1 MWGQSSLSNKY
12 QSNTNKVQY
21 PLPNPNSIP
30 DYNILYQ
37 TPIKQLEY
45 QQNNNNNNF
54 TATPFRFDFNQYFGN
69 LWSSGK
75 MPNNQILQ
83 PQLFLSPTQLNKDN
97 IPLNKK
103 SIEESYKL
111 TPISQLKYSNS
122 SNNSSNNSNNNNV
135 INKGNN
141 SNNKNVQHNNNIN
154 NNNNYIN
161 NNMNNY
167 NNCNY
172 YNGYNNPKINNNK
185 NTNDLTKKNL
195 NELFNNAKNE
205 NSLYDKE
212 KMKFINNFNNFN
224 NCNIINNIN
233 HYTNNNTN
241 NNYKRFNRNCNLQIS
256 RQFIFSSPLCTTKPK
271 KIFECSGSTLA
282 SINSNKN
289 NNISNKNRRF
299 RKNNDQINLLK
310 KFYNEHKHWSKNQI
324 KEISQKIGLKENKVY
339 KWLWDQRNKEIKA
352 TKFVVKKDMNKNINK
367 KEEEFDDNDN
377 GDKEEE

>member
-1 MWGQSSLSNKY
+1 MWGQSSLSNRY

-21 PLPNPNSIP
+21 PLPNPNSIQ

-45 QQNNNNNNF
+45 QNNNNNNF
-54 TATPFRFDFNQYFGN
+54 TSTPFRFDFNHYFGN

-75 MPNNQILQ
+75 MPNNQVLQ

-122 SNNSSNNSNNNNV
+122 SNNSSNNSNNNN
-135 INKGNN
+135 
-141 SNNKNVQHNNNIN
+141 
-154 NNNNYIN
+154 NNYIN
-161 NNMNNY
+161 NNMNNF

-185 NTNDLTKKNL
+185 NPNDLTKKNL

-367 KEEEFDDNDN
+367 KDEDSDNDN
-377 GDKEEE
+377 DDKDE

>member
-1 MWGQSSLSNKY
+1 MWGQSSLSNRY

-21 PLPNPNSIP
+21 PLPNPNSLP

-45 QQNNNNNNF
+45 QNNNNNNF
-54 TATPFRFDFNQYFGN
+54 TSNPFRFDFNHYFGN

-122 SNNSSNNSNNNNV
+122 SNNSSNNSNNNNNV

-141 SNNKNVQHNNNIN
+141 SNNKNIQQNNNISN
-154 NNNNYIN
+154 NNIIN
-161 NNMNNY
+161 NNMNNF

-185 NTNDLTKKNL
+185 NPNDLTKKNL

-256 RQFIFSSPLCTTKPK
+256 RQFIFSSPLYTTKPK

-367 KEEEFDDNDN
+367 KDEDSDNDN
-377 GDKEEE
+377 DDKDE